1 MQISPLFR
9 LVLAICGLASLSLL
23 MGADEPLV
31 SGRPVGEK
39 MPQFYVRAVT
49 GPLMNRSVCYVCRNG
64 ERPVAMVFLRSL
76 GPNVDAL
83 LKDIDQTVDRN
94 RAAGLRGVGI
104 LVGDDQRDAVSKL
117 QTLSFDNML
126 TLPLA
131 VAPAQIELATN
142 QNLHSDAEVTVV
154 LYRKLQ
160 VESRLAFRKGE
171 LDAEG
176 IARVHAAI
184 DALLEE

>member
-1 MQISPLFR
+1 MHLPLLFR
-9 LVLAICGLASLSLL
+9 CCLAAGLLLPLVLL

-31 SGRPVGEK
+31 SGRAVGDK

-83 LKDIDQTVDRN
+83 LKDIDQAVDRN

-131 VAPAQIELATN
+131 VAPSQIELATN
-142 QNLHSDAEVTVV
+142 QNLHSDADVTVV

-160 VESRLAFRKGE
+160 VESRFAFRQGE
-171 LDAEG
+171 LDKTG
-176 IARVHAAI
+176 IERVHAAI
-184 DALLEE
+184 EKLLVE

>member
-1 MQISPLFR
+1 MQISSLAR
-9 LVLAICGLASLSLL
+9 LVLAACVLAPLPLV
-23 MGADEPLV
+23 MGADEPLE

-64 ERPVAMVFLRSL
+64 ERPVAMVFLRSI
-76 GPNVDAL
+76 GPNTDAL
-83 LKDIDQTVDRN
+83 LKDLDQAVDRN

-131 VAPAQIELATN
+131 VAPAQIELPTN
-142 QNLHSDAEVTVV
+142 QNLHSDADVTVV

-160 VESRLAFRKGE
+160 VESRFAFRKGE
-171 LDAEG
+171 LDKAG
-176 IARVHAAI
+176 IERIHAAI
-184 DALLEE
+184 EALLEE